1 MGKETEFQTA
11 GRQIGDG
18 QTAGREKA
26 LAIARLALDKKAAD
40 TAILEMREI
49 TSFTDYFVICS
60 GESTTQVRTIAEYII
75 EKLGGEGLRPIGV
88 EGLRNARWVLL
99 DFNEVIVHV
108 FEAETRDF
116 YQLEKLWLDAP
127 RIPLS

>member
-1 MGKETEFQTA
+1 LGKETEFQTA